1 METFGGSQFY
11 LAAAADTV
19 AAMVFGTNLK
29 AHWVERHLAPSSGVL
44 ICTDVRGRAI
54 YVD

>member
-29 AHWVERHLAPSSGVL
+29 AHWVERHLAPLSGGL